1 MDFHGFYDRNKLFW
15 KDIED
20 VTITA
25 ACEPLGGGRNLLTPR
40 LVRHFGVLYIAS
52 PDEMTLKHIFK
63 VRVVKN
69 DEEYVF
75 ILFSDTENFK
85 L

>member
-1 MDFHGFYDRNKLFW
+1 LFW